1 MSTLIKV
8 TVPGKICYL
17 QEFYSLM
24 LLLYCGPNE
33 GKEDWQMLELKR
45 QTDFREHLRP
55 RGLPILHSRKMRE
68 HQMPGGSIGLDITGL
83 FTKHLKL
90 AIH

>member
-1 MSTLIKV
+1 MSTLIKG

-45 QTDFREHLRP
+45 QTDFREHMRP
-55 RGLPILHSRKMRE
+55 KRPTLHSRKVRE
-68 HQMPGGSIGLDITGL
+68 HQMPDGSIGLDSTDL